1 MPAEDEDQLAL
12 VPQLLDSLSERSRDV
27 IVRRFYDQMTLIE
40 VGDLYN
46 LSRERVRQI
55 EKQAIKFMASQLG
68 VT

>member
-27 IVRRFYDQMTLIE
+27 IFRRFYDQMTLIE